1 MPPEQCPECGR
12 FLAKAFVAGLAS
24 GPAPCPKCA
33 TELTGA
39 QFGLGDAAPPPA
51 PPAATAAATPAAGSA
66 GDPLA
71 GWDAPGA
78 DVVDLDAVR
87 GHQPP
92 PDGAILLGAGV
103 AGAVI
108 GAALTRRSLR
118 GTALGAVL
126 GAAAAGA
133 ARQVWRL
140 DD

>member
-33 TELTGA
+33 TELRGA
-39 QFGLGDAAPPPA
+39 QFGLGDPA
-51 PPAATAAATPAAGSA
+51 PPVTPATTVPAASNGS
-66 GDPLA
+66 GGPLD
-71 GWDAPGA
+71 GWDGRDA

-92 PDGAILLGAGV
+92 PDGAIMLGAGV

-118 GTALGAVL
+118 GTALGAAL

-140 DD
+140 ED